1 MIWEVFRRMTEIKTE
16 QKLELNNVLSFRGK
30 IKQAELEAVGKAL
43 EQEAVLAG
51 AKVVGNPVSATYAV
65 EQDEIDIE
73 LLLPID
79 REITPQEKYVFKKE
93 IRIVNA
99 AMVAYKGNLTGLQEA
114 CNELNQYMLEHKMQ
128 PITVGYNVTKYIDPM
143 NLDNTEVEIYVG
155 VSPNII

>member
-65 EQDEIDIE
+65 EHRNAFCLVFELQ
-73 LLLPID
+73 LLL
-79 REITPQEKYVFKKE
+79 
-93 IRIVNA
+93 
-99 AMVAYKGNLTGLQEA
+99 
-114 CNELNQYMLEHKMQ
+114 
-128 PITVGYNVTKYIDPM
+128 
-143 NLDNTEVEIYVG
+143 
-155 VSPNII
+155 

>member
-1 MIWEVFRRMTEIKTE
+1 MTEIKTE
-16 QKLELNNVLSFRGK
+16 QKLELNNILSFRGK

-65 EQDEIDIE
+65 DQDEIDIE

-79 REITPQEKYVFKKE
+79 KEITPQEKYVFKKE

-99 AMVAYKGNLTGLQEA
+99 AMVAYKGNLTGLQGA

-128 PITVGYNVTKYIDPM
+128 PITVGYNVTKYSDPM